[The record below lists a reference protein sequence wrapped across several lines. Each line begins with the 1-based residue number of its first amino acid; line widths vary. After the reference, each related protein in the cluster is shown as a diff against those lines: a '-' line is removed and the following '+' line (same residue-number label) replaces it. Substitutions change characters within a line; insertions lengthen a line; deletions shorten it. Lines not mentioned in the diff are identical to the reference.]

1 MKELDYTSFNFND
14 SLKRDFMVNF
24 VIPEGIRILQSKLK
38 VTSNQLIPA
47 FNSSYCDDSGTLTNS
62 TSYNSSTTNADFVLF
77 LGAVNNPHEGYLA
90 YATYCLLGNLNFYK
104 STFFFKSSNLFIN

>member
-1 MKELDYTSFNFND
+1 
-14 SLKRDFMVNF
+14 MVNF

-47 FNSSYCDDSGTLTNS
+47 FNSSYCNDGGTLTNS
-62 TSYNSSTTNADFVLF
+62 ATYNSSTTNADFVLF
-77 LGAVNNPHEGYLA
+77 LGAVDNSNEGYLA
-90 YATYCLLGNLNFYK
+90 YATYCLLGTVNFYK